1 MGLSTILLLAL
12 VLLAVAIYPAWL
24 FIDVVQRRRSRW
36 WLFFGVV
43 FGLLTAPF
51 WLWSRRRSPVENRL
65 SVGRKLGLA
74 ALALALL
81 VSLDL
86 FWVGFRKW
94 GFSVARVQGQAM
106 SPTLQDQNR
115 LVVNHSVYL
124 VSSPRVGD
132 IVMIRYPAD
141 PAKRFV
147 ERIVANGGDRIEI
160 RNGHLHRNGTLVS
173 EPYVSGER
181 RTTENWGPSVV
192 PSGHYFVMGDNR
204 ANSSDSRHWGP
215 VPGHYILGRI
225 NLRWWP
231 AVERVDGVR
240 ARP

>member
-1 MGLSTILLLAL
+1 MNLSIILLLAV
-12 VLLAVAIYPAWL
+12 VLLAVVIYPGWL

-51 WLWSRRRSPVENRL
+51 WLWSRRRSPVANRL
-65 SVGRKLGLA
+65 SVSRKLGLA

-81 VSLDL
+81 VCLDL
-86 FWVGFRKW
+86 FWTAFRKW

-124 VSSPRVGD
+124 VSSPSVGD
-132 IVMIRYPAD
+132 IAMIRYPVD
-141 PAKRFV
+141 PEKTFV
-147 ERIVANGGDRIEI
+147 ERIVAKGGDRIEI
-160 RNGHLHRNGTLVS
+160 RNGYLHRNGALVS
-173 EPYVSGER
+173 ESYVSGDR
-181 RTTENWGPSVV
+181 KPTENWGPSLV

-215 VPGHYILGRI
+215 VPSRYVLGRI
-225 NLRWWP
+225 DLRWWP
-231 AVERVDGVR
+231 AFERVDGVR
-240 ARP
+240 ARR